1 MSGHSKWSTI
11 KRQKASTDAKRGQL
25 FTKLSKEIM
34 IAVQQGGGSNLETN
48 FKLRLSVQKAKDSN
62 MPTDTIDNAIKRA
75 SGNLDGEQLNE
86 IIYEGYGP
94 GGTAILVQCLTSN
107 KNRTAAAVRSTFN
120 KFSGNLGENGCVS
133 WNFEHKGIIITTH
146 SEKDLDETALIA
158 IDCGA
163 DDVTIA
169 DGILEILS
177 NPENLENIRDSL
189 EKENFQI
196 QSSEESMVPKSTI
209 SLKENTAETTLKLL
223 DELEEIQDVQKVHSN
238 ADFPDNILAKYKN
251 SQE

>member
-34 IAVQQGGGSNLETN
+34 LAVQQGGGNNLDTN

-75 SGNLDGEQLNE
+75 SGNIDGEQLNE

-107 KNRTAAAVRSTFN
+107 KNRTAAVRSTFN
-120 KFSGNLGENGCVS
+120 KFAGNLGENGCVS
-133 WNFEHKGIIITTH
+133 WNFEHKGIITTTH
-146 SEKDLDETALIA
+146 SEKDSDETALIA

-163 DDVTIA
+163 DDVTIE
-169 DGILEILS
+169 DGTLEILS
-177 NPENLENIRDSL
+177 KPENLENIRNSL
-189 EKENFQI
+189 EKESFKI
-196 QSSEESMVPKSTI
+196 ESSEESMIPKSTV
-209 SLKENTAETTLKLL
+209 SLNENTAETTLKLL
-223 DELEEIQDVQKVHSN
+223 DELENIQDVQKVHSN
-238 ADFPDNILAKYKN
+238 ADFPDNILATYKN
-251 SQE
+251 SQEP